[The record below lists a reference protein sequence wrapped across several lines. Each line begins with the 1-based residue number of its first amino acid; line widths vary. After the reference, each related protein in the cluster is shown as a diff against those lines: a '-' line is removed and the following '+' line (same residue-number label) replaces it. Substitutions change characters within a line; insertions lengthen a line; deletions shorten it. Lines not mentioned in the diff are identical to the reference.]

1 MASLLSKNTVKDKI
15 IEKDEIITRSI
26 YIFKAFIKIT
36 PNSNFNNNK
45 KYYSKQDA
53 FMNNLKRYYNPFQH
67 GPRVVIYSKQNDR
80 VVGVLY
86 ARGLPSSTTFVEQEC
101 ILLKPTQN
109 SWQPLDNLDY
119 GIYLKSYQVELKDW
133 YVYEKSLDT
142 SDAMITTYNVAH
154 LLGERKNM
162 GNSNNKELNCFSK
175 NIEDKKLFY
184 KFHAMVLYNLQSDV
198 ILLQEMPGVYH
209 NKAFTNDNIL
219 KPIVEE
225 MNKMLE
231 TESNDNEGKNQKMQ
245 QDKILRYNYISLC
258 EDNRYWHTYGIIS
271 RLNFCDF
278 TQQTPVI
285 CQGICGITLELLNK
299 QHVRLYTS
307 HLHYQPY
314 VKNYQLEEVQEH
326 IKYIKNEAAV
336 VYQLKDS
343 NLTTTSAEKIRPKY
357 DYILWGGD
365 FNNKSLL
372 SYNMQTII
380 NYGQFTPQPYFYV
393 DTFFLNTVNN
403 IFSMNKKKSR
413 NDESN
418 KMDDIMSKKF
428 HILQVGDQ
436 VLCKYPNYR
445 EKNDHPYFI
454 GIVKSFEINV
464 ANPSKTTCTI
474 TYNDGDVA
482 AGVEINELYYSPD
495 CPYKDIGT
503 NTSHRFNYIEDLLQS
518 YQYSFKIYSLYSCSN
533 NIEIHSNDFR
543 WYWTDNDCFNN
554 DNDDDNASVKII
566 NDDAHNI
573 ISYYGPIA
581 NYQTH
586 KYYLDSSDELYG
598 NGCHS
603 DHLPISICI
612 SIK

>member
-231 TESNDNEGKNQKMQ
+231 TESNDNEGRNQKMQ

-403 IFSMNKKKSR
+403 IFSMNKRKSR

-454 GIVKSFEINV
+454 GIVKSFEINI

-518 YQYSFKIYSLYSCSN
+518 YQYSFKIYSVYSCSN

>member
-1 MASLLSKNTVKDKI
+1 MASLLSNNTAKDKI

-231 TESNDNEGKNQKMQ
+231 TESNDNKGRNQKMQ

-336 VYQLKDS
+336 VYHLKDC

-518 YQYSFKIYSLYSCSN
+518 YQYSFKIYSVYSCSN
-533 NIEIHSNDFR
+533 NIEIYSNDFR
-543 WYWTDNDCFNN
+543 WYWTDKDCFNN

>member
-231 TESNDNEGKNQKMQ
+231 TESNDNEGRNQKMQ

-326 IKYIKNEAAV
+326 IKYIKNEAAE
-336 VYQLKDS
+336 VYHLEDC

-403 IFSMNKKKSR
+403 IFSMNKRKSR

-518 YQYSFKIYSLYSCSN
+518 YQYSFKIYSVYSCSN

-581 NYQTH
+581 NYQT
-586 KYYLDSSDELYG
+586 L
-598 NGCHS
+598 
-603 DHLPISICI
+603 
-612 SIK
+612 

>member
-326 IKYIKNEAAV
+326 IKYIKNEAAE
-336 VYQLKDS
+336 VYHLEDC

-454 GIVKSFEINV
+454 GIVKSFEINI

-518 YQYSFKIYSLYSCSN
+518 YQYSFKIYSVYSCSN

>member
-231 TESNDNEGKNQKMQ
+231 TESNDNEGRNQKMQ

-326 IKYIKNEAAV
+326 IKYIKNEAAE
-336 VYQLKDS
+336 VYHLEDC

-418 KMDDIMSKKF
+418 KMDEIMSKKF

-454 GIVKSFEINV
+454 GIVKSFEINI

-518 YQYSFKIYSLYSCSN
+518 YQYSFKIYSVYSCSN
-533 NIEIHSNDFR
+533 NIEIYNNDFR
-543 WYWTDNDCFNN
+543 WYWTDKDCFNN